1 MLSHIENGNE
11 EYKVVLMKVFVVV
24 EPEAFPKVLLEKF
37 RSPRRGEGGRSG
49 RATLVFLI
57 SGEPAYAGCSEAVS
71 GAASWCWLSWG
82 SIAAIK
88 NLAVALMVSRDC
100 LS

>member
-1 MLSHIENGNE
+1 ML
-11 EYKVVLMKVFVVV
+11 VVV
-24 EPEAFPKVLLEKF
+24 KTEAFVEVTFQTIRP
-37 RSPRRGEGGRSG
+37 PGGGRGG
-49 RATLVFLI
+49 RVEGNVLVPYI
-57 SGEPAYAGCSEAVS
+57 GEPAYAGGSEAAS
-71 GAASWCWLSWG
+71 AAASWCWLSWG